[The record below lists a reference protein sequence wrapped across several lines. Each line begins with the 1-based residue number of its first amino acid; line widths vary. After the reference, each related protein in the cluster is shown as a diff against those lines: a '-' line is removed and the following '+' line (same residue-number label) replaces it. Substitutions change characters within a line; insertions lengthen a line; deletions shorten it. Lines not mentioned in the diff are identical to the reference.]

1 MPFSASEPADHPV
14 SLYAATKK
22 SNEAFA
28 HAYSHLFQIPT
39 TGLRFFTVYGPW
51 GRPDMAPMLF
61 ANAIVKGEPIKVF
74 NEGKMRRDFTF
85 VEDVA
90 EGVVRTMLLPATPD
104 PDWNSQAPNSA
115 TSNAP
120 YRIYNIG
127 NHEPVE
133 LLYFIELMEK
143 ELGIEARKTMLPMQP
158 GDVLATYA
166 DVDDLGAATGYRPS
180 TSIENGVKEFVRWF
194 KSYYDIR

>member
-1 MPFSASEPADHPV
+1 
-14 SLYAATKK
+14 
-22 SNEAFA
+22 
-28 HAYSHLFQIPT
+28 
-39 TGLRFFTVYGPW
+39 
-51 GRPDMAPMLF
+51 
-61 ANAIVKGEPIKVF
+61 
-74 NEGKMRRDFTF
+74 
-85 VEDVA
+85 
-90 EGVVRTMLLPATPD
+90 
-104 PDWNSQAPNSA
+104 
-115 TSNAP
+115 
-120 YRIYNIG
+120 
-127 NHEPVE
+127 VE